1 MAVPDLAQSL
11 PLSFCASRGCQ
22 KLRSLPQACLPW
34 AMPQFF
40 TFLFF
45 SPPPPGLFRHWYFL
59 GGGGGGGGK
68 KCRLGTHLPR
78 SGSYYAC
85 CVILGKWFN
94 LPPSAVPA
102 FSMKGESSIQPQRR
116 GINASKAHLY
126 GVPTKGS
133 KVGSRFYYLHD
144 NRVFYSIITY
154 FLPRL

>member
-45 SPPPPGLFRHWYFL
+45 SPLQAYFVIDTFL
-59 GGGGGGGGK
+59 GGSGSGEK
-68 KCRLGTHLPR
+68 VQTRHTHIPR

-102 FSMKGESSIQPQRR
+102 FSLKGESM
-116 GINASKAHLY
+116 
-126 GVPTKGS
+126 
-133 KVGSRFYYLHD
+133 
-144 NRVFYSIITY
+144 RVKHICTESLLRDQKWAAISIICMRTGSSTA
-154 FLPRL
+154 LDIRQETKANKPRVKNISI